1 MGILLSKLS
10 CIFDSLRNDPAR
22 ILLLG
27 LDSAGK
33 TTILYKMHLDQVLPT
48 LPTIGFNVETLEPVE
63 GLRLHVWDIGGQ
75 DKLRGIWKF
84 YIKNCEG
91 LFYVVDSSDR
101 ERIDLAKIELFNLL
115 EFQDMQ
121 DIPVIIMCNKQDIKN
136 SMSLIEIE
144 KCLRLKEIKNEYYLF
159 NTCAKNGE
167 GLVKAFSQMAEL
179 VRRNRGIAV

>member
-1 MGILLSKLS
+1 MGIILSKIS
-10 CIFDSLRNDPAR
+10 CIFESLRYDPAR

-27 LDSAGK
+27 LDSVGK
-33 TTILYKMHLDQVLPT
+33 TTILYRIHLSQTLPT

-101 ERIDLAKIELFNLL
+101 ERIELARTELYSLL
-115 EFQDMQ
+115 DFEDMKK
-121 DIPVIIMCNKQDIKN
+121 IPVIIIANKQDLGS
-136 SMSLIEIE
+136 SMSLSEIE
-144 KCLRLKEIKNEYYLF
+144 KYMRLSEIKNPYHIYG
-159 NTCAKNGE
+159 TCATTGQ
-167 GLVKAFSQMAEL
+167 GLVKAFSHMTEM
-179 VRRNRGIAV
+179 VKENRGLA

>member
-1 MGILLSKLS
+1 MGVILSKITCL
-10 CIFDSLRNDPAR
+10 FESLRHDPAR

-33 TTILYKMHLDQVLPT
+33 TTILYRMHLNQTLPT
-48 LPTIGFNVETLEPVE
+48 LPTIGFNVETLEPIE
-63 GLRLHVWDIGGQ
+63 GLRLLVWDIGGQ

-101 ERIDLAKIELFNLL
+101 ERIELARTELYNLL
-115 EFQDMQ
+115 DFEDMKR
-121 DIPVIIMCNKQDIKN
+121 IPVVIIANKQDLGA

-144 KCLRLKEIKNEYYLF
+144 KYLRLNEIKNPYHVYG
-159 NTCAKNGE
+159 TSAITGE
-167 GLVKAFSQMAEL
+167 GLLKAFSHMAEMIKE
-179 VRRNRGIAV
+179 NRGLI